1 NIGSEHL
8 VGLAG
13 TGAASGLAVGHFEW
27 LACLILLLLGWLF
40 VPFYLR
46 SGVYTMP
53 EFLER
58 RFNPA
63 ARAYF
68 SWVSVIGYVLTKISV
83 TLFAGGIVMRAVTGL
98 DLWTSA
104 GVLIVVTGLYTIA
117 GGLRA
122 VIYTEVMQA
131 LILIVGSAALAA
143 VGLAAVGGWSGLAA
157 RVPADFF
164 SMWKPASHPDFPWTG
179 IVFGAP
185 ILGVWYWCTDQHIVQ
200 RVLAARNVAE
210 ARSGTIF
217 AGFLKILPVFIF
229 VLPGII
235 AAALYADVRGGAA
248 DTAYPALVTRLL
260 PAGFKG
266 LVLAGMLAALMSSLA
281 SAFNS
286 CSTLLTWDV
295 YRKLRPGASEARLV
309 AVGRLTTVGLV
320 GLGLAWI
327 PFMKYVSPQLY
338 IYLQSVQAYIA
349 PPIAACFLLGV
360 LYPRLNG
367 AGALAALW
375 TGLVLGMARLVL
387 ELARGRLPRGTLW
400 AWFATVNF
408 LHFAALLFV
417 LCAAILVAVSL
428 ATAPPEPE
436 RVAGLTVAGGRAAA
450 PVPAPA
456 PVAAVGVARAYDPAR
471 DLGALFPDVQLAG
484 LFRDSKT
491 FVDARPLLD
500 PADIAARYAAART
513 APGFSLAAFVHRYFA
528 LPPSPVDTFRADT
541 AQTMEAHLRAL
552 WPVLTRAPPPDSG
565 ALSSLL
571 PLPRPYVVPGGR
583 FREIYYWDSYFTMLG
598 LVASDRVDLV
608 RDMLD
613 NFAYLVRR

>member
-1 NIGSEHL
+1 MLSNLHLLDLAVIGGYFLGLLWIGLWAARREKNVSADYFLAGRDVGWLAVGASLFASNIGSEHL

-13 TGAASGLAVGHFEW
+13 TGAACGLAVGHFEW
-27 LACLILLLLGWLF
+27 IACFMLLLLGWLF

-63 ARAYF
+63 ARWYF
-68 SWVSVIGYVLTKISV
+68 TWVSVIGYVLTKISV
-83 TLFAGGIVMRAVTGL
+83 TLFAGGVVMRAVTGL

-104 GVLIVVTGLYTIA
+104 SLLIGITGLYTVF

-131 LILIVGSAALAA
+131 IVLIFGSAALMFI
-143 VGLAAVGGWSGLAA
+143 GLNAVGGWSGLES
-157 RVPADFF
+157 RLPADYF
-164 SMWKPASHPDFPWTG
+164 SMWKPSSHPDFPWTG
-179 IVFGAP
+179 VIFGAP

-200 RVLAARNVAE
+200 RVLAAKSE
-210 ARSGTIF
+210 ADARRGTVF

-229 VLPGII
+229 VLPGMV
-235 AAALYADVRGGAA
+235 AAALYTDVRTGAA
-248 DTAYPALVTRLL
+248 DSAYPALVTRLL

-295 YRKLRPGASEARLV
+295 YRKLRPQATEKRLV
-309 AVGRLTTVGLV
+309 EVGRASTIVLV

-360 LYPRLNG
+360 MFPRLNG
-367 AGALAALW
+367 TGAMAALLVGFVIGALR
-375 TGLVLGMARLVL
+375 LGL
-387 ELARGRLPRGTLW
+387 ELGKVHLAPGTIW
-400 AWFATVNF
+400 SWIAGINF

-417 LCAAILVAVSL
+417 LSTVILVGVSL
-428 ATAPPEPE
+428 ATAPPPQEQIS
-436 RVAGLTVAGGRAAA
+436 GITRARR
-450 PVPAPA
+450 APA
-456 PVAAVGVARAYDPAR
+456 LAVERSPRVNSADVAASVFLAVVI
-471 DLGALFPDVQLAG
+471 GALWIV
-484 LFRDSKT
+484 FR
-491 FVDARPLLD
+491 
-500 PADIAARYAAART
+500 
-513 APGFSLAAFVHRYFA
+513 
-528 LPPSPVDTFRADT
+528 
-541 AQTMEAHLRAL
+541 
-552 WPVLTRAPPPDSG
+552 
-565 ALSSLL
+565 
-571 PLPRPYVVPGGR
+571 
-583 FREIYYWDSYFTMLG
+583 
-598 LVASDRVDLV
+598 
-608 RDMLD
+608 
-613 NFAYLVRR
+613 